1 MAHQQLPTSSSSS
14 SLRLVR
20 SRARHFHSRH
30 HHRSSAPQQSPSS
43 QGQCWRL
50 FAAKGAAAEKAVK
63 SKWWEKVP
71 EGGLDNLRD
80 VSSTQ
85 SLIEELSLAED
96 RLVVVDFYAQWC
108 GACRALYPKLVKLAQ
123 ENEDIVF
130 LKVDYDAN
138 KSMCKGLGI
147 KVLPFFHLYRGSL
160 GRVDEL
166 SASVSKLPRL
176 RTAIQKHNT
185 PRCDL
190 QSHDKGA
197 PTSPLDVVPELE
209 ELERLEKEALAEAL
223 AMGAPEPSKIPD
235 ERASKT
241 GERSEEA
248 AGAGAS
254 A

>member
-1 MAHQQLPTSSSSS
+1 MGL
-14 SLRLVR
+14 
-20 SRARHFHSRH
+20 F
-30 HHRSSAPQQSPSS
+30 
-43 QGQCWRL
+43 QGQVGLASHPCHSWRL
-50 FAAKGAAAEKAVK
+50 FASKGAAAEKAVK

-138 KSMCKGLGI
+138 KSLCKGLGI